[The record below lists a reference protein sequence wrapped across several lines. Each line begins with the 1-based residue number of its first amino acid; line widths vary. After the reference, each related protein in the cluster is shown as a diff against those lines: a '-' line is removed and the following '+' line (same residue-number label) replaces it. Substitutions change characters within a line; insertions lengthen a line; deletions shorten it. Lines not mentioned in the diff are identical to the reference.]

1 MTKARQAERKM
12 VMEKAKV
19 VYKEDGNKATI
30 KSIDVSAKFE
40 KSVTYFVVNEKVS
53 GRFER

>member
-1 MTKARQAERKM
+1 LTKARQAERKM